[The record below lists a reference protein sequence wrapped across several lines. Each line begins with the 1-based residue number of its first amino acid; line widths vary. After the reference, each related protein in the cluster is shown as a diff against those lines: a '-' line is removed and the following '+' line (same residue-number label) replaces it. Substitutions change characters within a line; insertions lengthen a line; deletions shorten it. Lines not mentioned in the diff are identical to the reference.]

1 MPKPDS
7 NGQAAIAEAID
18 AVKAEQPVSAP
29 EPPNEAPVVPSVP
42 IDDIRARLGRAGQL
56 LAQPMA
62 CSEVVAELVTAL
74 ADLQARNQQA
84 LRVISETDQYLQAK
98 AAELAPS
105 APGAVPGSLQAR
117 PEI

>member
-7 NGQAAIAEAID
+7 
-18 AVKAEQPVSAP
+18 AP
-29 EPPNEAPVVPSVP
+29 EPPPATPYVPSVP
-42 IDDIRARLGRAGQL
+42 IDDVRTRLGRAGQL